1 MKLFIILTFIV
12 LSISAQANNDLRYK
26 CHVNRWNYTKGINR
40 ICGEFT
46 LSINDQ
52 SPIEMPDC
60 NIAAYGGSASAR
72 KGRVMSVV
80 LATNASKLA
89 PQGHKDLASLAIY
102 PESAPKD
109 FLLSLLPGSL
119 KYGKYS
125 FDLECSVQLEK

>member
-1 MKLFIILTFIV
+1 MKLFIILSFIG
-12 LSISAQANNDLRYK
+12 LSLAANANIDLRYK
-26 CHVNRWNYTKGINR
+26 CHVTRWNYAQGIKR

-60 NIAAYGGSASAR
+60 KIAAYGGSASAR
-72 KGRVMSVV
+72 KGRVMSVAI
-80 LATNASKLA
+80 ATNASKIA
-89 PQGHKDLASLAIY
+89 SQGHKDIASLAIY

-125 FDLECSVQLEK
+125 FDLECSIQLEK